1 MTPAQAIS
9 ALDRHLAAAG
19 QDAVLRRWT
28 GTGSARTPIDV
39 PVRIRAQDY
48 RVEELVGG
56 IEQGDTRVVLSPT
69 QIVAAGWPG
78 PPQGW
83 PRPGDAIVIAGR
95 ERSIIAAPPQ
105 VMDDVVVRIDMVV
118 RG

>member
-1 MTPAQAIS
+1 VTPASAITS
-9 ALDRHLAAAG
+9 LDKQLAKHG
-19 QDAVLRRWT
+19 QTATLRRWT
-28 GTGSARTPIDV
+28 GSGSARTPVDV
-39 PVRIRAQDY
+39 TVRVRAQDY

-78 PPQGW
+78 PQGW
-83 PRPGDAIVIAGR
+83 PRNGDAIIIAGR
-95 ERSIIAAPPQ
+95 EREIVSAPPQ
-105 VMDDVVVRIDMVV
+105 VIDDVVVRIDMVV

>member
-1 MTPAQAIS
+1 MLDR
-9 ALDRHLAAAG
+9 ALDARG
-19 QDAVLRRWT
+19 QDAILRRWT
-28 GTGSARTPIDV
+28 GSGSARTPIDV
-39 PVRIRAQDY
+39 AVRVRAQDY

-78 PPQGW
+78 PQGW
-83 PRPGDAIVIAGR
+83 PRNGDAIVIAGR
-95 ERSIIAAPPQ
+95 ERDIISAPPQ
-105 VMDDVVVRIDMVV
+105 VLNGVVVRIDMVV